1 MVPLPPLWFLFD
13 HTYDIMNPVRESIA
27 PRFIMSKGGSSLNLS
42 ACSRTRSRTDTGS
55 WGRRVDP
62 GGCVG
67 SQEGARLTL
76 LLAEAGAEAEA
87 EAPEAGEEVDE
98 DEDRDD
104 LGAEDE
110 DDGEEEE
117 EEEEE
122 EEDRDEGVL
131 AQSRRRA
138 AGA

>member
-1 MVPLPPLWFLFD
+1 MVPLPPSSLVPSFG

-27 PRFIMSKGGSSLNLS
+27 PRFMMSKGGSSLNLS

-67 SQEGARLTL
+67 SHEGARLTL
-76 LLAEAGAEAEA
+76 LVEAEAEA

-104 LGAEDE
+104 LGTEDE
-110 DDGEEEE
+110 DGEEEE